1 MTLNPEVAT
10 VVILLV
16 AIVVF
21 IWNRVS
27 PAIVALAAARGFQDD
42 VLGAEA
48 ILRRAQSSAA
58 AQTPPRPPWIRTM
71 TRQRRCSFA
80 NSKLTRSR
88 YSR

>member
-27 PAIVALAAARGFQDD
+27 PAMTYSYSSVAPENTTD
-42 VLGAEA
+42 
-48 ILRRAQSSAA
+48 
-58 AQTPPRPPWIRTM
+58 PRV
-71 TRQRRCSFA
+71 
-80 NSKLTRSR
+80 
-88 YSR
+88 